1 MFKCTICLVSVGWA
15 NGTGDSERGSTMDEG
30 HVQTVHQSELG
41 VISCITW
48 ELLEHHGPH
57 RLPPYHH
64 SLRAHMVIEIA
75 TFCSISPG
83 FCLLKRW
90 SLHSSHSLL
99 CYVKAYVSRVFT
111 VVYSLIQIDLKLV
124 FSCNDVSRLAIFDL
138 AVPKPPIP
146 GS

>member
-15 NGTGDSERGSTMDEG
+15 IDGTGDSERHSTMDEG
-30 HVQTVHQSELG
+30 QTVHESELG

-48 ELLEHHGPH
+48 ELLEHGPH
-57 RLPPYHH
+57 KLPPYHH

-90 SLHSSHSLL
+90 SV
-99 CYVKAYVSRVFT
+99 CYVM
-111 VVYSLIQIDLKLV
+111 
-124 FSCNDVSRLAIFDL
+124 
-138 AVPKPPIP
+138 
-146 GS
+146 